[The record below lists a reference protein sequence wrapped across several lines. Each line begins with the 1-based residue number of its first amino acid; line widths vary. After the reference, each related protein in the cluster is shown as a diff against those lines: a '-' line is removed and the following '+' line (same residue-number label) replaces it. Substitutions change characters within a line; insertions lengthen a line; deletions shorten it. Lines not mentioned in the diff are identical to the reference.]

1 MGGAVFPPCCLTW
14 DQTMVEVMKTVASFK
29 RFHASTAIL
38 LGPNTA
44 AGRHKPTLL
53 LETPGHSQTS
63 LGQSLVEFL
72 LLSPGS
78 WCTQGF
84 ILSSKSLFETG
95 EPCVSP
101 VIKSRWPSKSSFVG
115 VLSPFARSS
124 GWYICCGS

>member
-1 MGGAVFPPCCLTW
+1 
-14 DQTMVEVMKTVASFK
+14 MVEVMKTVASFK

-84 ILSSKSLFETG
+84 I
-95 EPCVSP
+95 CVLQES
-101 VIKSRWPSKSSFVG
+101 V
-115 VLSPFARSS
+115 
-124 GWYICCGS
+124 